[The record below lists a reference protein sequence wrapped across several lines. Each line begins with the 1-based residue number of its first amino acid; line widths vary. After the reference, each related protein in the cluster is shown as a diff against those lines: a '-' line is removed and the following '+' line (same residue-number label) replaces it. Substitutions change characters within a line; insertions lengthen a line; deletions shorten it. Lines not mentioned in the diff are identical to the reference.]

1 MVQLQ
6 VETLYVALQVYRSG
20 SILAPTLSRTLINAE
35 TTGKILVTKEYV
47 TGLTG
52 NGIVTGGTYTA
63 GTAVFRNNTGGT
75 FNVSGFSTV
84 ANDTVVTGGTYS
96 NGTAVFRN
104 NTGGTFNVTG
114 FSTGGGDMMLLLV
127 ELIQRNSNI

>member
-1 MVQLQ
+1 MTDEKTPMQ
-6 VETLYVALQVYRSG
+6 
-20 SILAPTLSRTLINAE
+20 
-35 TTGKILVTKEYV
+35 TTGKILVTEYV

-52 NGIVTGGTYTA
+52 NGIVTGGTH
-63 GTAVFRNNTGGT
+63 GTAVFRNSGT

-104 NTGGTFNVTG
+104 NTGGTFNVSG
-114 FSTGGGDMMLLLV
+114 FSTGANDTVVTGGTYSNGTATFRNMV
-127 ELIQRNSNI
+127 QRNI

>member
-6 VETLYVALQVYRSG
+6 ELEQLLYVVLQVYRSG

-96 NGTAVFRN
+96 TEQLYLEIILAVHL
-104 NTGGTFNVTG
+104 T
-114 FSTGGGDMMLLLV
+114 
-127 ELIQRNSNI
+127 